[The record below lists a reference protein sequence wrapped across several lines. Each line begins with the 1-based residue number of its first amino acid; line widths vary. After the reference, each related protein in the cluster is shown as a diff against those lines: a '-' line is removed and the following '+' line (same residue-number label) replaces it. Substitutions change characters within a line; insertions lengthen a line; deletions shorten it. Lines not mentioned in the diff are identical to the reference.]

1 MMSKSSIDRFGR
13 YLSAQAIEG
22 RNEFCLPRPAVT
34 ISRETGVGAAKIA
47 NAVAQQLDRDCS
59 GEDGCPWAVF
69 DRNLVK
75 KILEDHQLS
84 ATMEKFMPKNAPF
97 PLSDALETLLGLHPS
112 SWNLREYADETI
124 RRLAANGNVILVG
137 RGAAI
142 ITSLLPNV
150 LHVRLVAPFN
160 LRVQNYAE
168 SYNITAKEA
177 ARVVRESDEARHRY
191 VQTYFGVNVAD
202 PWLYDLVINTDRTGN
217 ELAAKII
224 ASTVVERARP
234 VCVG

>member
-1 MMSKSSIDRFGR
+1 MRRSSVDRFRSYLNAHATAGR
-13 YLSAQAIEG
+13 DEL
-22 RNEFCLPRPAVT
+22 RLPRPAVT
-34 ISRETGVGAAKIA
+34 ISRETGAGARKIA
-47 NAVAQQLDRDCS
+47 NAVAQQLDRDCP

-69 DRNLVK
+69 DRNLAK

-84 ATMEKFMPKNAPF
+84 ATMEKFMPEDTPF
-97 PLSDALETLLGLHPS
+97 PLTDALESLLGLHPS
-112 SWNLREYADETI
+112 AWNLREYADETI
-124 RRLAANGNVILVG
+124 RRLAVSGNVILVG

-142 ITSLLPNV
+142 ITAQLPHV

-160 LRVQNYAE
+160 LRVRNCAE
-168 SYNITAKEA
+168 SYNISAKEA

-191 VQTYFGVNVAD
+191 VQTYCRVNVAD
-202 PWLYDLVINTDRTGN
+202 PWLYDLVINTGRTGN

-224 ASTVVERARP
+224 AATVVERARP

>member
-1 MMSKSSIDRFGR
+1 MRKSSVDRFR
-13 YLSAQAIEG
+13 SYLSAHAIEG
-22 RNEFCLPRPAVT
+22 RNEFRLPRPAVT

-47 NAVAQQLDRDCS
+47 NAVAQQLDRDCP

-84 ATMEKFMPKNAPF
+84 ATMERFMPEDTPF

-124 RRLAANGNVILVG
+124 RRLAVNGNVILVG

-142 ITSLLPNV
+142 ITAQLPDV

-160 LRVQNYAE
+160 VRVQNYAE

-177 ARVVRESDEARHRY
+177 ACVVRESDEARHRY
-191 VQTYFGVNVAD
+191 VQTYCGVNVAD
-202 PWLYDLVINTDRTGN
+202 PWLYDLVINTGRTGN

-224 ASTVVERARP
+224 AATVIERARP

>member
-1 MMSKSSIDRFGR
+1 MQRSSVDVFRR
-13 YLSAQAIEG
+13 YLSAQVIEE
-22 RNEFCLPRPAVT
+22 REEFRRHRLAVT
-34 ISRETGVGAAKIA
+34 ISRETGTGAAKIA
-47 NAVAQQLDRDCS
+47 NAVAQQLDRDCP

-84 ATMEKFMPKNAPF
+84 ATMEKFMPEDTPF
-97 PLSDALETLLGLHPS
+97 PLSDALESLLGLHPS

-137 RGAAI
+137 RGATI

-168 SYNITAKEA
+168 SCKITAKEA
-177 ARVVRESDEARHRY
+177 ARFVRESDEARHRY
-191 VQTYFGVNVAD
+191 VRTYFGVNVAD
-202 PWLYDLVINTDRTGN
+202 PWLYDLVINTGRTGN
-217 ELAAKII
+217 EQAAKII
-224 ASTVVERARP
+224 AATVVERARP

>member
-1 MMSKSSIDRFGR
+1 MRSSSEDVFRR
-13 YLSAQAIEG
+13 YLRVQAVEKEQKF
-22 RNEFCLPRPAVT
+22 RHQRPAVT
-34 ISRETGVGAAKIA
+34 ISRETGAGA
-47 NAVAQQLDRDCS
+47 NAIAHAVARYLDRDCP
-59 GEDGCPWAVF
+59 GYDECPWAVF

-84 ATMEKFMPKNAPF
+84 ETMEKFVSEDLPF
-97 PLSDALETLLGLHPS
+97 PLSDALESLLGLHPS
-112 SWNLREYADETI
+112 SWHLKECAEETI

-142 ITSLLPNV
+142 ITSLWPNV

-168 SYNITAKEA
+168 SHNIIAKEA
-177 ARVVRESDEARHRY
+177 ARVVRDSDEARLRY
-191 VQTYFGVNVAD
+191 VQSYFGVSVAD
-202 PWLYDLVINTDRTGN
+202 TSHYDLVINTGRTGD

-224 ASTVVERARP
+224 ASAVVEKARP

>member
-1 MMSKSSIDRFGR
+1 MRGSSVDVFRR
-13 YLSAQAIEG
+13 YLSAQLIEE
-22 RNEFCLPRPAVT
+22 RKEFRLPRPAVT
-34 ISRETGVGAAKIA
+34 ISRETGAGAATIA
-47 NAVAQQLDRDCS
+47 NAVAQQLDRDCPDE
-59 GEDGCPWAVF
+59 GGCPWAVF

-84 ATMEKFMPKNAPF
+84 APMEKFMPEDLPF
-97 PLSDALETLLGLHPS
+97 PLSDALESLLGLHPS
-112 SWNLREYADETI
+112 AWQLKECADETI
-124 RRLAANGNVILVG
+124 RRLAANGNVIVVG

-160 LRVQNYAE
+160 LRVQNWSE
-168 SYNITAKEA
+168 SHNISAKEA
-177 ARVVRESDEARHRY
+177 ARVVRDSDEARRRY
-191 VQTYFGVNVAD
+191 VQAHFGISVAD
-202 PWLYDLVINTDRTGN
+202 PSHYDLVINTGRMGN

-224 ASTVVERARP
+224 AATVVERARP

>member
-1 MMSKSSIDRFGR
+1 
-13 YLSAQAIEG
+13 
-22 RNEFCLPRPAVT
+22 
-34 ISRETGVGAAKIA
+34 
-47 NAVAQQLDRDCS
+47 
-59 GEDGCPWAVF
+59 VF

-84 ATMEKFMPKNAPF
+84 ATMEKFMPEDLPF
-97 PLSDALETLLGLHPS
+97 PLSDALESLLGLHPS
-112 SWNLREYADETI
+112 AWQLKECADETI
-124 RRLAANGNVILVG
+124 RRLAANGNVIVVG

-160 LRVQNYAE
+160 LRVQNWSE
-168 SYNITAKEA
+168 SHNISAKEA
-177 ARVVRESDEARHRY
+177 ARVVRDSDEARRRY
-191 VQTYFGVNVAD
+191 VQAHFGISVAD
-202 PWLYDLVINTDRTGN
+202 PSHYDLVINTGRMGN

-224 ASTVVERARP
+224 AATVVERARP

>member
-1 MMSKSSIDRFGR
+1 MRRSSVDRFR
-13 YLSAQAIEG
+13 SYLGAHAIEG
-22 RNEFCLPRPAVT
+22 INEFRLPRPAVT
-34 ISRETGVGAAKIA
+34 ISRETGAGATKIA
-47 NAVAQQLDRDCS
+47 NAVAQQLDRDCP

-84 ATMEKFMPKNAPF
+84 ETMEKFMPEDTPF
-97 PLSDALETLLGLHPS
+97 PLTDALESLLGLHPS
-112 SWNLREYADETI
+112 AWNLREYADATI
-124 RRLAANGNVILVG
+124 RRLAVSGNVILVG

-142 ITSLLPNV
+142 ITSQLPHV
-150 LHVRLVAPFN
+150 LHVRLVAPFS
-160 LRVQNYAE
+160 RRAQNCAE
-168 SYNITAKEA
+168 SHNISAKEA
-177 ARVVRESDEARHRY
+177 AHRVRESDEARHRY

-202 PWLYDLVINTDRTGN
+202 PAHYDLVINTGRTGN

-224 ASTVVERARP
+224 AATVIERARP

>member
-1 MMSKSSIDRFGR
+1 MMSRSSIDRFRR

-22 RNEFCLPRPAVT
+22 RNEFRRPRPAVT

-47 NAVAQQLDRDCS
+47 NAVAQQLDRDCP

-84 ATMEKFMPKNAPF
+84 ATMEKFMPEDTPF
-97 PLSDALETLLGLHPS
+97 PLGDALETLLGLHPS

-124 RRLAANGNVILVG
+124 RRLAVNGNVILVG

-150 LHVRLVAPFN
+150 LHVRLLAPFN
-160 LRVQNYAE
+160 VRVQKYAE

-177 ARVVRESDEARHRY
+177 ERVVRESDEARHRY

-202 PWLYDLVINTDRTGN
+202 PWLYDLVINTGRTGN

-224 ASTVVERARP
+224 AATVVERARP

>member
-1 MMSKSSIDRFGR
+1 MRGSSVDVFRR
-13 YLSAQAIEG
+13 YLSAQLIEE
-22 RNEFCLPRPAVT
+22 REEFRLPRPAVT
-34 ISRETGVGAAKIA
+34 ISRETGAGAATIA
-47 NAVAQQLDRDCS
+47 NAVAQQLDRDCPDE
-59 GEDGCPWAVF
+59 GGCPWAVF

-84 ATMEKFMPKNAPF
+84 ATMEKFMPEDTPF
-97 PLSDALETLLGLHPS
+97 PLSDALESLLGLHPS

-124 RRLAANGNVILVG
+124 RRLAASGNVILVG

-142 ITSLLPNV
+142 ITSQLPHV

-160 LRVQNYAE
+160 LRVQNCAD
-168 SYNITAKEA
+168 SYNITTKEA
-177 ARVVRESDEARHRY
+177 ACLVRESDEARHRY

-202 PWLYDLVINTDRTGN
+202 PTHYDLVVNTGRTGN

-224 ASTVVERARP
+224 AATVVERARP

>member
-1 MMSKSSIDRFGR
+1 MRRSSVDRFR
-13 YLSAQAIEG
+13 SYLSAHAIEG
-22 RNEFCLPRPAVT
+22 RNEFRLPRPAVT
-34 ISRETGVGAAKIA
+34 ISRETGAGATKIA
-47 NAVAQQLDRDCS
+47 NAVAQQLDLDCP

-84 ATMEKFMPKNAPF
+84 ETMEKFMPEDTPF
-97 PLSDALETLLGLHPS
+97 PLTDALETLLGLHPS

-142 ITSLLPNV
+142 ITSRLPHV

-160 LRVQNYAE
+160 VRVQNYAE
-168 SYNITAKEA
+168 LYNIRAKEA
-177 ARVVRESDEARHRY
+177 ARVVRESDEARQRY
-191 VQTYFGVNVAD
+191 VQTYCGVNVAD
-202 PWLYDLVINTDRTGN
+202 PWLYDLVINTGRTGN

-224 ASTVVERARP
+224 ATTVIERARP

>member
-1 MMSKSSIDRFGR
+1 MRRSSVDIFRS
-13 YLSAQAIEG
+13 YLRAQIIEE
-22 RNEFCLPRPAVT
+22 REEFRLPRPAVT
-34 ISRETGVGAAKIA
+34 ISREMGTGAATIA
-47 NAVAQQLDRDCS
+47 NAVAQQLDRDCPDQ
-59 GEDGCPWAVF
+59 GGCPWAVF

-84 ATMEKFMPKNAPF
+84 ATMEKFMPEDIPF
-97 PLSDALETLLGLHPS
+97 PLSDALESLLGLHPS
-112 SWNLREYADETI
+112 SWNLREYADKTI
-124 RRLAANGNVILVG
+124 RRLAVSGNVILVG

-142 ITSLLPNV
+142 ITSQLPYV

-160 LRVQNYAE
+160 RRVQNCAE
-168 SYNITAKEA
+168 SYNISAKEA
-177 ARVVRESDEARHRY
+177 ARRVRESDEARHRY

-202 PWLYDLVINTDRTGN
+202 PVHYDLVINTGRTGD

-224 ASTVVERARP
+224 AATVIERARP

>member
-1 MMSKSSIDRFGR
+1 MHRSSVDVFRR
-13 YLSAQAIEG
+13 YLSAQAVEE
-22 RNEFCLPRPAVT
+22 REFRRHRPAVT
-34 ISRETGVGAAKIA
+34 ISREKGAGAVIIA
-47 NAVAQQLDRDCS
+47 NAVAQQLDLDCP

-84 ATMEKFMPKNAPF
+84 ATMEKFMPEDTPF
-97 PLSDALETLLGLHPS
+97 PLSDALESLLGLHPS

-168 SYNITAKEA
+168 SYNTTAKGA
-177 ARVVRESDEARHRY
+177 AQVVRESDEARHRY

-202 PWLYDLVINTDRTGN
+202 PWLYDLVINTGRTGN
-217 ELAAKII
+217 ELAAKVI

-234 VCVG
+234 ICVG

>member
-1 MMSKSSIDRFGR
+1 M
-13 YLSAQAIEG
+13 
-22 RNEFCLPRPAVT
+22 
-34 ISRETGVGAAKIA
+34 
-47 NAVAQQLDRDCS
+47 
-59 GEDGCPWAVF
+59 
-69 DRNLVK
+69 
-75 KILEDHQLS
+75 
-84 ATMEKFMPKNAPF
+84 
-97 PLSDALETLLGLHPS
+97 
-112 SWNLREYADETI
+112 
-124 RRLAANGNVILVG
+124 ILVG

-177 ARVVRESDEARHRY
+177 AQIVRESDEARHRY

-202 PWLYDLVINTDRTGN
+202 PWLYDLVINTGRTGN

-234 VCVG
+234 ICVG